1 MLSRFKLLA
10 ILVLFQVASSFI
22 LSRLPNGDYFHFTIL
37 GEELSIS
44 PIIYFYVAGAFSFA
58 ILPIIAA
65 VGKDQLV
72 IDILGLA
79 LIMLVFQFIGLIVYK
94 FDLLAEFYQ
103 WPIRG
108 LVMLQFIR
116 LLIVK
121 EKDGLDRHTNF
132 VHLFCSPNFKRGG
145 DLC

>member
-1 MLSRFKLLA
+1 MLTRFRLLA
-10 ILVLFQVASSFI
+10 ILVIFEVASSFI
-22 LSRLPNGDYFHFTIL
+22 LSRLPDGDYLHFTIL
-37 GEELSIS
+37 GEKFSIS
-44 PIIYFYVAGAFSFA
+44 PIIYFYVAGAFSFS

-116 LLIVK
+116 LLIVR